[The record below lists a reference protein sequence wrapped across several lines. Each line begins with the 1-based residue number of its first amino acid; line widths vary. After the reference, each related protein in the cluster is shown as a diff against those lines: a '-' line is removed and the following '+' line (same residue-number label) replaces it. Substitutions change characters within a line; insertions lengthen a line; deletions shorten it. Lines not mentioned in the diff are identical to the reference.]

1 MTQQPPMGQQPM
13 TQQPPMGQQPMG
25 QQPPMGQPPAAQ
37 VNNGFAPQTPV
48 SENQPV
54 HTAQH

>member
-1 MTQQPPMGQQPM
+1 
-13 TQQPPMGQQPMG
+13 
-25 QQPPMGQPPAAQ
+25 MGQPPAAQ

-54 HTAQH
+54 QNATGVQTKF